1 MPIRYMEDHH
11 VELPIPGEDFTQNDA
26 YDAGKAPTRSDP
38 RELEQVRKR
47 HREEMEE
54 VDEDPDSGPVSP
66 ILLPQRPKRQCMIP
80 TLEGVS
86 ERMNAFLNPPDKE
99 DNSVELILDEDTR
112 EYTPPAK
119 KVDLVRYIHEN
130 PVGDEEESEDRRV
143 QVHNLCNV
151 KYAPRFD
158 FDDVFKTR
166 TDSEMIPVSDSPP
179 SSTEVMKQVPERSGS
194 TTRENTPASEIRLE
208 WMDSFQ
214 LFQERQKDRFG
225 ASLPSDDPGGVDN
238 FNPSMQDRMNAS
250 EKAKPLLM
258 FLAGQTLHADMIAA
272 LDEIAEEISACE
284 KKYGSHVSESSQ
296 SEDEPELNI
305 RGRLVSAN
313 SLMGID

>member
-1 MPIRYMEDHH
+1 MGYMEDHH

-54 VDEDPDSGPVSP
+54 VDADPDSGPVSP

-99 DNSVELILDEDTR
+99 DDSVELILDEDTR

-130 PVGDEEESEDRRV
+130 PVEMKRKARI
-143 QVHNLCNV
+143 
-151 KYAPRFD
+151 A
-158 FDDVFKTR
+158 VFR
-166 TDSEMIPVSDSPP
+166 
-179 SSTEVMKQVPERSGS
+179 S
-194 TTRENTPASEIRLE
+194 TTCATLSTHRDSISTMFSRLAPI
-208 WMDSFQ
+208 
-214 LFQERQKDRFG
+214 LR
-225 ASLPSDDPGGVDN
+225 
-238 FNPSMQDRMNAS
+238 
-250 EKAKPLLM
+250 
-258 FLAGQTLHADMIAA
+258 
-272 LDEIAEEISACE
+272 
-284 KKYGSHVSESSQ
+284 
-296 SEDEPELNI
+296 
-305 RGRLVSAN
+305 
-313 SLMGID
+313 